1 MNKID
6 FYYGVSWIFHDFGD
20 GFVFVLGFTDFFFFL
35 LWFMMPSLIHIRI
48 VSLITHNECL
58 LSDHSALAFY
68 VTVLAFFLPKKREF
82 RLLNKID
89 FY

>member
-1 MNKID
+1 MLV
-6 FYYGVSWIFHDFGD
+6 FFHDFWRFVCFCF
-20 GFVFVLGFTDFFFFL
+20 GFCRFLSFFL
-35 LWFMMPSLIHIRI
+35 LQFMMPSLIHIRI

-68 VTVLAFFLPKKREF
+68 VTVLTFFLPKKREF